1 MEIKTISKTVA
12 MQTRA
17 TVIVALALVM
27 IAGGLDLVGYIN
39 LPQIGQLICGG
50 VIGVYAIADLI
61 KGQK

>member
-1 MEIKTISKTVA
+1 MNKTNIINQLKST
-12 MQTRA
+12 
-17 TVIVALALVM
+17 ILVALALVM

-39 LPQIGQLICGG
+39 LPEIGKMICGG

>member
-1 MEIKTISKTVA
+1 MEIKTIGNTVA
-12 MQTRA
+12 RQSKA
-17 TVIVALALVM
+17 TVIVALSLVM

-39 LPQIGQLICGG
+39 LPEIGKMICGG